1 MRHVWRASGPHLY
14 QKELVCHSSHASISS
29 LDTRRSLVR
38 RVSRRHVPRVACAR
52 VGREHRRVAH
62 DLHEAIPSWPI
73 RLKLH
78 LGHLARGVGRAPR
91 HLPRSPDLACGG
103 TSAPAHLAHLGWL
116 PHSREAHAVPTDG
129 CCWRYE
135 RASEPAETLL
145 HVTGPERGV
154 CACIGRPH
162 ASRHIMVTLDLQNGL
177 AWQRC
182 WDQQCRRET
191 GGGGYIKA
199 RHALGLLP
207 DGLELAAAHRLL
219 GWVCDLQHPRSRLN
233 ARCSLMS
240 LHMIVFT
247 TVGIGR

>member
-91 HLPRSPDLACGG
+91 QSSPPPALLPDLPSLLAAAPLRRLTRPTSHLYTDVACGG

-116 PHSREAHAVPTDG
+116 RARSHVIKKGFLGGVLAPLRQLTWPTSAG
-129 CCWRYE
+129 CLCG
-135 RASEPAETLL
+135 S
-145 HVTGPERGV
+145 
-154 CACIGRPH
+154 
-162 ASRHIMVTLDLQNGL
+162 
-177 AWQRC
+177 
-182 WDQQCRRET
+182 
-191 GGGGYIKA
+191 
-199 RHALGLLP
+199 
-207 DGLELAAAHRLL
+207 
-219 GWVCDLQHPRSRLN
+219 
-233 ARCSLMS
+233 
-240 LHMIVFT
+240 
-247 TVGIGR
+247 

>member
-1 MRHVWRASGPHLY
+1 M
-14 QKELVCHSSHASISS
+14 
-29 LDTRRSLVR
+29 R

-91 HLPRSPDLACGG
+91 QGRHLPRSPDLACGG

-116 PHSREAHAVPTDG
+116 REATSSK
-129 CCWRYE
+129 
-135 RASEPAETLL
+135 RASCLREAPLRRLTWPTSAGSRTPEKRTPFRP
-145 HVTGPERGV
+145 TAAAGATSARRSRPRRCSTSRGPSAACARASSARTRRG
-154 CACIGRPH
+154 ISW
-162 ASRHIMVTLDLQNGL
+162 SRSTCRM
-177 AWQRC
+177 AWRGK
-182 WDQQCRRET
+182 DAGISSAGARRAAVGT
-191 GGGGYIKA
+191 SRRGTA
-199 RHALGLLP
+199 HALGLLP

-233 ARCSLMS
+233 ARCSLMP

>member
-14 QKELVCHSSHASISS
+14 QKELVCHLSHASISS

-52 VGREHRRVAH
+52 VGCEHRRVAH

-116 PHSREAHAVPTDG
+116 REATSSK
-129 CCWRYE
+129 
-135 RASEPAETLL
+135 RASWGACWHLCASSP
-145 HVTGPERGV
+145 GPPRLAV
-154 CACIGRPH
+154 CAGVK
-162 ASRHIMVTLDLQNGL
+162 MVFLPQSQSTTNGS
-177 AWQRC
+177 
-182 WDQQCRRET
+182 ET
-191 GGGGYIKA
+191 GTL
-199 RHALGLLP
+199 RVRT
-207 DGLELAAAHRLL
+207 HRVRTVPGRDHIAVSIL
-219 GWVCDLQHPRSRLN
+219 VSR
-233 ARCSLMS
+233 
-240 LHMIVFT
+240 T
-247 TVGIGR
+247 

>member
-52 VGREHRRVAH
+52 VGCEHRRVAH

-103 TSAPAHLAHLGWL
+103 TSLCAGSPGPPRTCILTLLAAAPLRRLTWPTSAGSRT
-116 PHSREAHAVPTDG
+116 PDREAHAVPTDG

-145 HVTGPERGV
+145 HVMGPERGV

-177 AWQRC
+177 VWQRC
-182 WDQQCRRET
+182 WD
-191 GGGGYIKA
+191 
-199 RHALGLLP
+199 
-207 DGLELAAAHRLL
+207 
-219 GWVCDLQHPRSRLN
+219 
-233 ARCSLMS
+233 
-240 LHMIVFT
+240 
-247 TVGIGR
+247 